1 MGCYKGV
8 RKKPSDEV
16 VLFSGR
22 FCSKRICDGCL
33 HLPWCRSL
41 ALVLAGDIRFFP
53 DKISQKRGK
62 VGFSSKET
70 MLDAQN
76 MLPEAKLIDDVQK
89 HIETTG
95 LKQKSLWSNAL
106 KDTFP

>member
-1 MGCYKGV
+1 
-8 RKKPSDEV
+8 
-16 VLFSGR
+16 
-22 FCSKRICDGCL
+22 
-33 HLPWCRSL
+33 
-41 ALVLAGDIRFFP
+41 VLAGDIRFFP